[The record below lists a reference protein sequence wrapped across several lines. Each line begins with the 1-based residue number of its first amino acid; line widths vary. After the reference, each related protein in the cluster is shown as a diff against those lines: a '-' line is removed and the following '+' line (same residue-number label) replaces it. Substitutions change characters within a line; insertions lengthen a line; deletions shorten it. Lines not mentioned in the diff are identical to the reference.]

1 MVAML
6 CNDLVHALDPVVFA
20 RDVGKLDLDPKQ
32 CAIVRSRSK
41 YLIRCTSRQW
51 GKSTTFAVK
60 GAHRAYYDG
69 TAFIIIASPTQ
80 RQSDETFFKLQS
92 LVRSK
97 IESVGEEAF
106 VPADPNFEVYGRQ
119 VGSGRRVSRLKLS
132 DIATEWK
139 VRSLRLKNGARV
151 ISLPGAPENI
161 RGYAGVTDAFIDEA
175 AFIDDALLAAVRPM
189 LRVRR
194 GALWLASTPNGQQGE
209 FYRIMSAEPDHW
221 DRDTV
226 TVDDNPR
233 INPEDVA
240 IDRKELPS
248 WLFDQEYYCRF
259 TERLGSVFAERDIQ
273 SAMCDVE
280 LLNL

>member
-1 MVAML
+1 MHL
-6 CNDLVHALDPVVFA
+6 CSDLAQALDPVVFA
-20 RDVGKLDLDPKQ
+20 RDVCKLELDPKQ
-32 CAIVRSRSK
+32 QAVVRSRSK
-41 YLIRCTSRQW
+41 YLVRCTSRQW
-51 GKSTTFAVK
+51 GKSTSFAVK

-69 TAFIIIASPTQ
+69 NAFIIIASPTQ
-80 RQSDETFFKLQS
+80 RQSDELFFKLQS
-92 LVRSK
+92 FVRSK
-97 IESVGEEAF
+97 IESLEEEAF
-106 VPADPNFEVYGRQ
+106 VPQNPDFEVFGRE
-119 VGSGRRVSRLKLS
+119 VGAGRSVSRVKVS

-151 ISLPGAPENI
+151 VSLPGAPENI

-209 FYRIMSAEPDHW
+209 FYRVMSSESAHW

-233 INPEDVA
+233 IDPEDVA
-240 IDRKELPS
+240 IDRKELPA
-248 WLFDQEYYCRF
+248 WLFEQEYYCRF

-273 SAMCDVE
+273 AAMCGDVE
-280 LLNL
+280 LLDL

>member
-1 MVAML
+1 ML
-6 CNDLVHALDPVVFA
+6 CSDLAQALDPTVFA
-20 RDVGKLDLDPKQ
+20 QDICKLELDPKQ
-32 CAIVRSRSK
+32 RDIVRSRSK
-41 YLIRCTSRQW
+41 YLVRCTSRQW

-69 TAFIIIASPTQ
+69 SAFIIIASPTQ

-92 LVRSK
+92 FVRAK
-97 IESVGEEAF
+97 IDSLEETPF
-106 VPADPNFEVYGRQ
+106 VPSDPTFEVFGRE
-119 VGSGRRVSRLKLS
+119 VGAGRNVSRVKLS

-194 GALWLASTPNGQQGE
+194 GSLWLASTPNGQQGE
-209 FYRIMSAEPDHW
+209 FYRVMSGADDHW

-233 INPEDVA
+233 IDPEDVA
-240 IDRKELPS
+240 IDKKELPT

-259 TERLGSVFAERDIQ
+259 TERLGSVFAERDIK
-273 SAMCDVE
+273 SALCDVE